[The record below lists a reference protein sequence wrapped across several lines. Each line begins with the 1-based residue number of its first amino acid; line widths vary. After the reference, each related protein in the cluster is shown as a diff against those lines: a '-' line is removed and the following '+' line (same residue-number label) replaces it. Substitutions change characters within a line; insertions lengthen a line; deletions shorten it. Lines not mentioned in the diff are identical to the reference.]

1 MTQLSKILATLGN
14 PTRLALIERLSQAET
29 FAGQSISELT
39 EGSGLSRQT
48 ITAHLELL
56 ADAGILTRF
65 KPGRATWYELKIEPL
80 KVAIDALTQI
90 ANQQQ
95 QTQKK
100 LDGIHREFSSADE
113 SLSAL
118 N

>member
-1 MTQLSKILATLGN
+1 MTQLSQTLAALGN
-14 PTRLALIERLSQAET
+14 PTRLALIERLSAAES
-29 FAGQSISELT
+29 FAGLSISELA
-39 EGSGLSRQT
+39 EGSGLTRQT
-48 ITAHLELL
+48 VTTHLELL

-80 KVAIDALTQI
+80 KAAMDALTQI
-90 ANQQQ
+90 ASQQQ

-100 LDGIHREFSSADE
+100 LDGIHREFSSAGG
-113 SLSAL
+113 SLSGR